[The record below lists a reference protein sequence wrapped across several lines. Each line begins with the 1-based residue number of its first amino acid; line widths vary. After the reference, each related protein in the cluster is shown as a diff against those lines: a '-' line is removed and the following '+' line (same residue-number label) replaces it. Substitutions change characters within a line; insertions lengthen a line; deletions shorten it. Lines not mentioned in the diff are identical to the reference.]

1 MVLAGVVVALVG
13 IGVAYGLT
21 AQNGSEAPPG
31 RGAAVIEQPH
41 AVPAPNALAVAP
53 PSQAKLEAPLAAAP
67 APGAPAA
74 AFADKGTVNTP
85 PGTIAP
91 GEPTEITRAAVS
103 RSGAKGSKG
112 ARKPAAA
119 TNPVAAA
126 APPGPSPGAA
136 AIAAA
141 MAAESPAAA
150 QPAPAAA
157 PPPAAAP
164 AAPEP
169 TGLAGAIKKAA
180 GPTEPA
186 PAPEKAEAK
195 AAPPRGDI
203 PELPAQGAISGA
215 LGSPRAAA
223 RNCLAGHEAPSRATI
238 VFASTGNVQSV
249 TVSGP
254 AAGTPAEACIKT
266 AMSKTAV
273 GAFKH
278 ASFSVST
285 TISPP

>member
-13 IGVAYGLT
+13 IGAAYGLT
-21 AQNGSEAPPG
+21 AQNGSEVAPE
-31 RGAAVIEQPH
+31 RGAALAEQPH
-41 AVPAPNALAVAP
+41 TMPAPNAAAIAP
-53 PSQAKLEAPLAAAP
+53 PSQAKVEAPTVAAP
-67 APGAPAA
+67 VAA
-74 AFADKGTVNTP
+74 VVDKGTVNTA

-91 GEPTEITRAAVS
+91 AEATEITRVAITH
-103 RSGAKGSKG
+103 GAPKGGKL
-112 ARKPAAA
+112 ARK
-119 TNPVAAA
+119 TPVASNHAAAA
-126 APPGPSPGAA
+126 APAGPSPGAA

-141 MAAESPAAA
+141 MAAESPPAQAA
-150 QPAPAAA
+150 PAA
-157 PPPAAAP
+157 PPPAAAPAPAAP

-169 TGLAGAIKKAA
+169 TGLVGAIKKAV

-195 AAPPRGDI
+195 AAPLRGDI
-203 PELPAQGAISGA
+203 PELPAQGAITGA
-215 LGSPRAAA
+215 LGAPRTAS

-238 VFASTGNVQSV
+238 VFASSGNVQSV

-266 AMSKTAV
+266 AMSKTSV

-278 ASFSVST
+278 ATFSVTT